1 MLPELIRLSKELF
14 EMELVKESLEIDN
27 MIHKLYGVGGDVSAT
42 YSEESNYEEINDLE
56 LDYKSSSLEDIK
68 DIFITNAS
76 NEEFKSG
83 ISNLLIESLTLEEL
97 ELIKESISEY
107 LE

>member
-1 MLPELIRLSKELF
+1 VLPELIRLSKELF

-27 MIHKLYGVGGDVSAT
+27 MIHKLYGVGGDVSEV
-42 YSEESNYEEINDLE
+42 YYEESDDLSLE
-56 LDYKSSSLEDIK
+56 DKASSLEDIK

-83 ISNLLIESLTLEEL
+83 LSNLLIESLSLEEL